1 MHARRYI
8 INNSSVFKIKKPS
21 RRMATKRYFPV
32 VKGDHHIHP
41 TTNTKTLILVYS
53 LNFLTINK
61 VGSSKQKTPVKPTL
75 HLRQFN
81 ENSFLTETE
90 GFEPSRRFHDL
101 HP

>member
-1 MHARRYI
+1 
-8 INNSSVFKIKKPS
+8 
-21 RRMATKRYFPV
+21 MAAKRYFVV

-41 TTNTKTLILVYS
+41 TTNMKTLILVYS

-61 VGSSKQKTPVKPTL
+61 VSSSKQKTPVKPTL

-81 ENSFLTETE
+81 ESSFLTETE